1 MKKLR
6 YMAKRHTTWERLF
19 IAVQGLAS
27 GTENIQRRLYYA
39 MVHILPLH
47 LWEFPEDVQEDVKA
61 IRERLWKKESLEL
74 EFQDIP
80 EDEAKKIA
88 EKLVSIYDAIAC
100 DYSRS

>member
-1 MKKLR
+1 
-6 YMAKRHTTWERLF
+6 MAKRHTTWERLF

-27 GTENIQRRLYYA
+27 GTENIQKRLYYA
-39 MVHILPLH
+39 MIHILPLQIK
-47 LWEFPEDVQEDVKA
+47 EFPEDVQEDVKE
-61 IRERLWKKESLEL
+61 IRERLWKKESLDL

-80 EDEAKKIA
+80 EDEAREIA

>member
-1 MKKLR
+1 MR
-6 YMAKRHTTWERLF
+6 YTAKRHTTWQRLF

-39 MVHILPLH
+39 VSHIAPLQ
-47 LWEFPEDVQEDVKA
+47 LREFPEDVQEDVKA
-61 IRERLWKKESLEL
+61 IRDRLWKKESLEM

-80 EDEAKKIA
+80 EDEAEKIA

-100 DYSRS
+100 DYSRT

>member
-1 MKKLR
+1 MR
-6 YMAKRHTTWERLF
+6 YTAKRHTAWERLF

-39 MVHILPLH
+39 VSHIAPLQ
-47 LWEFPEDVQEDVKA
+47 LREFPEDVQEDVKA
-61 IRERLWKKESLEL
+61 IRDRLWKKESLEM

-80 EDEAKKIA
+80 EDEAEKIA

-100 DYSRS
+100 DYSRT